1 MTPLKLFGV
10 GERSETAQSR
20 AVKAAW
26 IGLLI
31 VPSVVAT
38 GALACVAPFAAVA
51 ALAGL
56 TLARREALAAVLA
69 LWIGNQ
75 AVGFLSLG
83 YPMDANTLGWGL
95 AMGVAALLAVL
106 AAERVRARRDAA
118 GLAIA
123 FAAAFVVNQVAMWA
137 ASAILGA
144 GAGFTPDV
152 IAYVAVINAVWFVAL
167 AAGHLVLVALAE
179 RRARAALAA
188 RRTA

>member
-10 GERSETAQSR
+10 GETAQGR

-31 VPSVVAT
+31 VPSIVAT

-56 TLARREALAAVLA
+56 TLPRREALLTVLA

-75 AVGFLSLG
+75 AVGFLTLD
-83 YPMDANTLGWGL
+83 YPTDAYTIGWGF
-95 AMGVAALLAVL
+95 AMGVAALLAAL
-106 AAERVRARRDAA
+106 AAERFRARRDVA
-118 GLAIA
+118 GMAFG
-123 FAAAFVVNQVAMWA
+123 FAAALVVNQVAQYA
-137 ASAILGA
+137 ASAFLGA
-144 GAGFTPDV
+144 GAGFTPEV
-152 IAYVAVINAVWFVAL
+152 IAYVAVISAVWFVAL

-188 RRTA
+188 RKTA

>member
-10 GERSETAQSR
+10 GERGETARSR

-56 TLARREALAAVLA
+56 TLARREALATVLA

-75 AVGFLSLG
+75 AVGFLSLD
-83 YPMDANTLGWGL
+83 YPTDANTLGWGL

-106 AAERVRARRDAA
+106 AAERVRARRDA
-118 GLAIA
+118 GGMAIG
-123 FAAAFVVNQVAMWA
+123 FAAAFAVNQVAMWA

-144 GAGFTPDV
+144 GAGFTPEV

-167 AAGHLVLVALAE
+167 AAGHLVLVALVE
-179 RRARAALAA
+179 RRARAALAS
-188 RRTA
+188 RKTA

>member
-10 GERSETAQSR
+10 GERVETAQSR

-56 TLARREALAAVLA
+56 TLPRREALATVLA

-75 AVGFLSLG
+75 AVGFLSLD
-83 YPMDANTLGWGL
+83 YPTDAYTIGWGF
-95 AMGVAALLAVL
+95 AMGVAALLAALV
-106 AAERVRARRDAA
+106 AERFRARRDVA
-118 GLAIA
+118 GLAIG
-123 FAAAFVVNQVAMWA
+123 FAAALVVNQVAQYA
-137 ASAILGA
+137 ASAFLGA
-144 GAGFTPDV
+144 GAGFTPEV

-179 RRARAALAA
+179 RRARAVLAA
-188 RRTA
+188 RKAA